1 MVEGVVGVDSELDQ
15 VVWAT
20 FDETKDIELPAVTR
34 VVLDELQARIDR
46 GFPHFMPAPFYYEL
60 RRQWRREELA

>member
-34 VVLDELQARIDR
+34 VVLDELQARIDC
-46 GFPHFMPAPFYYEL
+46 GFPPFMPAPFYYEL